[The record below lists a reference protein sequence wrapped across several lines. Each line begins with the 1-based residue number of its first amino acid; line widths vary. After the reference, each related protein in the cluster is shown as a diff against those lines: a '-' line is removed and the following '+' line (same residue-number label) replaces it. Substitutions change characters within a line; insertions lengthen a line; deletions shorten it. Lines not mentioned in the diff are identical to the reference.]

1 MYSCGTEYY
10 LPNFISQIVDGFGS
24 VLGWCSTP
32 LCNSIQNTQLDLN
45 SVLAQINIF
54 VNFTR
59 TLSNTLTKNNSPV
72 YKNSFQ
78 CSSFDSLLNIERSLN
93 CTNTNYCQLKAVSIN
108 ITKIILKSS

>member
-10 LPNFISQIVDGFGS
+10 LANFVWIQIVDGFGS
-24 VLGWCSTP
+24 VSGWCSTP

-72 YKNSFQ
+72 YSFQ

-93 CTNTNYCQLKAVSIN
+93 CTNTNYCQLIAVSIN